1 VVRKKSLTEGID
13 VAQQILTAAAPLFY
27 ERGYDAASIREL
39 ALEAGITSS
48 TLYHH
53 FANKQE
59 ILYAVIGTFMRDFN
73 AILIPVLRDRR
84 RSPMDRLTDAARLHL
99 TISDERRL
107 ELLNANQLRT
117 SLNPVQLRHILDL
130 SWEYHDAVKALLSE
144 GNVTGAFSIDDVDM
158 TTMALLDM
166 LNGVRGGSTTPGIC
180 RSMMSWNAMYSL
192 FAGWCQSSRPG
203 TGAS

>member
-1 VVRKKSLTEGID
+1 MARKKSLTEGID

-39 ALEAGITSS
+39 ALQVGITSS

-73 AILIPVLRDRR
+73 ATVIPILRDGR
-84 RSPMDRLTDAARLHL
+84 RSPVDRLTDVVRLHL
-99 TISDERRL
+99 TMSDERRSF
-107 ELLNANQLRT
+107 LLNANQFRA

-130 SWEYHDAVKALLSE
+130 SWEYHDAVKALLRE
-144 GNVTGAFSIDDVDM
+144 GNAAGVFSIDDADM

-166 LNGVRGGSTTPGIC
+166 LNGVRE
-180 RSMMSWNAMYSL
+180 WFNH
-192 FAGWCQSSRPG
+192 AGYLSINDVAERYTHIVRRMVSAGR
-203 TGAS
+203 T